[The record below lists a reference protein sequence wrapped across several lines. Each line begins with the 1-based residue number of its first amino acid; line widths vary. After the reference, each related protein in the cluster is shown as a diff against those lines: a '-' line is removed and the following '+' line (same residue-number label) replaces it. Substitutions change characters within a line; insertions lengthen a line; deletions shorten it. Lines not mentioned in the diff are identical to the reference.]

1 MRKSGLLFLICLF
14 GVLQLTAQAIRSGDG
29 ILGTWLNE
37 EKDATVEIY
46 RSGNAYFGRL
56 TWGRHIFEADGVTS
70 KKDANNENKS
80 LRGRPLKNL
89 VILEGFR
96 FEAGNWT
103 GGKVYDPKNGKVYKC
118 IMSLK
123 GNLLEIRGY
132 VGFTWLG
139 RTTTWS
145 RP

>member
-1 MRKSGLLFLICLF
+1 MIKSGILFLVCLI
-14 GVLQLTAQAIRSGDG
+14 GAIQLTAQDKKAGDG
-29 ILGTWLNE
+29 ILGIWLNE

-46 RSGNAYFGRL
+46 RSGNTYSGRL
-56 TWGRHIFEADGVTS
+56 IWGRHIFESDGITS

-89 VILEGFR
+89 VILEGFH
-96 FEAGNWT
+96 FEEGSWT

-118 IMSLK
+118 IMQLK

-139 RTTTWS
+139 RTTVWS
-145 RP
+145 RH